1 MPRSFASRLDH
12 AERTAG
18 QERRAAA
25 NVASGTAFD
34 YQAFDRYYEEW
45 FAWWTR
51 DCTEE
56 EREACR
62 AELIASAEKWAQLGC
77 WNAS

>member
-18 QERRAAA
+18 QERRGAA
-25 NVASGTAFD
+25 NVAGGTAFD
-34 YQAFDRYYEEW
+34 YQAFDCYYEEW

-51 DCTEE
+51 NDTEE

-62 AELIASAEKWAQLGC
+62 AELIANMERVARWLEERDS
-77 WNAS
+77 